1 MAFDHPW
8 HITTVPAT
16 APAGK
21 STHMRSPP
29 DLLHCAFIMFVRCST
44 NVPMPYCPRL
54 KEVSKVFR
62 VGMPKKVVE
71 DTPTII
77 AVQQ

>member
-1 MAFDHPW
+1 MASDHPC

-21 STHMRSPP
+21 STHMLSPP
-29 DLLHCAFIMFVRCST
+29 SLLHCAFIMFSRNGTS
-44 NVPMPYCPRL
+44 VPMPAYPRL

-62 VGMPKKVVE
+62 VGMPKKEAE
-71 DTPTII
+71 DTPTIL